1 MKRWLSESTT
11 GAVVPKVR
19 RWLSAGAKRAVVAA
33 RRHSRRGM
41 ARTLELREEE
51 AMADSCRGFDE
62 GEEEEMEASCGLAS
76 RVGEESTDQSIR
88 CCRRRGGGRG
98 FYGPVG
104 ARVSRKKTDLATVS
118 MKKMDPGSVIEKMV
132 DLSLLHFIV
141 FECFI
146 LLCSNVAHDTPCFF
160 DVAVNFVSLLHF
172 IVF

>member
-1 MKRWLSESTT
+1 MERERMERSAVSGKGGSLSHRALEALARPESPDYRQTKPPSRT
-11 GAVVPKVR
+11 NTSPQLLKDSMAKSGSRQPKEGRSIKEGR
-19 RWLSAGAKRAVVAA
+19 RPGQ
-33 RRHSRRGM
+33 
-41 ARTLELREEE
+41 E

-118 MKKMDPGSVIEKMV
+118 MKKMDPGSVVEKMV
-132 DLSLLHFIV
+132 DPATKVKEEDGLQGRK
-141 FECFI
+141 
-146 LLCSNVAHDTPCFF
+146 
-160 DVAVNFVSLLHF
+160 
-172 IVF
+172 